1 VKLNRVGL
9 AIAAPALAL
18 VISLVVAMVV
28 LLVSGSD
35 LSEVWSLIVH
45 KGFTLRSLLLTL
57 NRAGP
62 YYVAGVAVAVGFKM
76 NLFNIGV
83 EGQYRLGAL
92 LGAAAGAAITLPG
105 PLHVVLILVVA
116 MAVGAAWS
124 LVAGVLRVTRGV
136 SEVISTIMLNAIA
149 FGLTAFMLTRWFQAA
164 KTGTTDYTVGTK
176 PIASSGHLPRL
187 NHIVTGLGFDMPRG
201 VQLESFIVIAALVGF
216 FYWVLVWRTRL
227 GFDLRASGL
236 SPAAA
241 RASGVSARRMVLIAM
256 GVSGAMAG
264 LVGLSG
270 ILSEAPFRYTD
281 DAVTAG
287 LGFTGIAIALLG
299 RNNPVGIAFGAL
311 LWAFMDVLRT
321 PLAQADLP
329 NEIVSI
335 LQATVVFAVVIAYE
349 VVRRVAERRE
359 AAALAREGRG
369 GLEPAPAGAPA

>member
-1 VKLNRVGL
+1 VKLNRIGL

-18 VISLVVAMVV
+18 ALSLAVAVVV
-28 LLVSGSD
+28 LLVSGSN
-35 LSEVWSLIVH
+35 LGEVWSLIVD

-57 NRAGP
+57 NRAAP
-62 YYVAGVAVAVGFKM
+62 YYISGVAVAVGFKM

-83 EGQYRLGAL
+83 EGQYRLAAL
-92 LGAAAGAAITLPG
+92 VAAAAGGALALPA
-105 PLHVVLILVVA
+105 PLHVVMIFVVA
-116 MAVGAAWS
+116 MAVGGAWA
-124 LVAGVLRVTRGV
+124 LIAGILRTTRGV
-136 SEVISTIMLNAIA
+136 SEVISTIMLNAIS

-176 PIASSGHLPRL
+176 PIASSGHLPHL
-187 NHIVTGLGFDMPRG
+187 DHLVTGLGLTMPRG
-201 VQLESFIVIAALVGF
+201 VQLQSFIVIAALVGV
-216 FYWVLVWRTRL
+216 FYWLLVWRTRL

-241 RASGVSARRMVLIAM
+241 RASGVSASRMILIAM
-256 GVSGAMAG
+256 GISGAMAG
-264 LVGLSG
+264 LIGLNG

-299 RNNPVGIAFGAL
+299 RNHPVGIAFGAM

-321 PLAQADLP
+321 PLAQAELP

-335 LQATVVFAVVIAYE
+335 LQGTVVLSVVIAYE
-349 VVRRVAERRE
+349 LVRRAAERRE
-359 AAALAREGRG
+359 AAALAREGSG